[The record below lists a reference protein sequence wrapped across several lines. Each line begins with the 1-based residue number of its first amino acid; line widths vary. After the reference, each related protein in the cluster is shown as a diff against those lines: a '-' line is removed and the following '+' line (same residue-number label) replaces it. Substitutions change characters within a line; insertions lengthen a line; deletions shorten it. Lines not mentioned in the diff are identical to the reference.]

1 MWWQKNKVMSKT
13 TDHIIKERNEN
24 PIPFEDSYLKEI
36 HDYYDMKNKVGDIMI
51 EHQYE
56 PNMKLSDTERLK
68 EVISKIFSE
77 IDKYRE
83 KHSKK

>member
-1 MWWQKNKVMSKT
+1 
-13 TDHIIKERNEN
+13 
-24 PIPFEDSYLKEI
+24 
-36 HDYYDMKNKVGDIMI
+36 MI

-68 EVISKIFSE
+68 EVMHKIFSE

-83 KHSKK
+83 KYGKKNE

>member
-1 MWWQKNKVMSKT
+1 MWWQKTKVMSKT
-13 TDHIIKERNEN
+13 TDHIIKERNKNPDSFEN
-24 PIPFEDSYLKEI
+24 SYLKEI

-68 EVISKIFSE
+68 EVMYKVFSE
-77 IDKYRE
+77 IDNYRK
-83 KHSKK
+83 KHLNK

>member
-1 MWWQKNKVMSKT
+1 MSKT
-13 TDHIIKERNEN
+13 PDHIIKERNEN

-68 EVISKIFSE
+68 EVMHKIFSE

>member
-1 MWWQKNKVMSKT
+1 M
-13 TDHIIKERNEN
+13 
-24 PIPFEDSYLKEI
+24 KEI
-36 HDYYDMKNKVGDIMI
+36 NDYYDMKNKIGDIII

-56 PNMKLSDTERLK
+56 PNMKLNNTERLK
-68 EVISKIFSE
+68 EVMYKVFSE

>member
-1 MWWQKNKVMSKT
+1 MSKT
-13 TDHIIKERNEN
+13 TDYIIEERNEN
-24 PIPFEDSYLKEI
+24 PDSFEVKDSYLEEMD
-36 HDYYDMKNKVGDIMI
+36 DYYAMKNKVGDIMI

-68 EVISKIFSE
+68 EVMHKIFSE

-83 KHSKK
+83 KYGKKNE